1 MFKIEE
7 STSETVLK
15 FVSSELL
22 TKGSFEFNNIDEVKN
37 SNLIKQL
44 FYLPFVKKVFVTA
57 NFIAVERYK
66 IVEWNE
72 VKNELKQLIDSY
84 YTTHGTIFDKESSV
98 VQKVAIQVYTESTP
112 NPNVNKFVCN
122 KLLSKQIIDVKKS
135 ADLTEIPIAKVI
147 IEKFDTIEE
156 LFIVDNYISVTK
168 NLEIEWFEISNEL
181 RSFIRQYLQEE
192 KPIVTKNYEPIVI
205 EGFNNDSSN
214 REPLDSISEEIIS
227 VLDEYIKP
235 AVTADGGNIMFK
247 SYNSETKIVEVLL
260 QGACSG
266 CPSSTITLKNGI
278 EATLKQVLP
287 NKINEVVAING

>member
-72 VKNELKQLIDSY
+72 VKNELKQLIESY

-147 IEKFDTIEE
+147 IEKFDAIEE